1 MIKHTFL
8 FTLRSLLPLTCLIA
22 FAPLF
27 QGCNRSSKNPHYTIG
42 VSQCSDDAWRQNM
55 NNELQRELLF
65 HPEIDLIICQADA
78 NSQRQCE
85 QIDSLVGV
93 GIDLLIVC
101 PNEGVAVEPAVTR
114 AYRTGLPVIVADRA
128 VPGHEYT
135 SFIGGDN
142 YEVGQLLAKYIRD
155 NSPELSNLDGDSNT
169 KILEVGG
176 LRGSTPAVLRHKG
189 MLEGLDGFSYELTS
203 VEGFWFEPDAYRV
216 VDSIL
221 TIIGPVDI
229 IVAHNDLM
237 ARGAKR
243 AYQEHFPDLPV
254 NIIGVDALRGEGNGL
269 EAVYKGVITASVTYY
284 SGGDLILETA
294 ANILGHQ
301 PFVHDTVFE
310 PFLVTS
316 ENART
321 LYRYEQSLEH
331 EVSIVKM
338 MQERVAGLQ
347 SIIQL
352 RQKYIYVLA
361 AFIVLLIGFVFLSGY
376 IARYRYIVKQE
387 AKAAARKMAEQKRR
401 MNEMANKLAKVEKKD
416 SLDDAFI
423 KKLHIEM
430 EKHLSDPSLSIET
443 LSDIMGMSRS
453 QLYRKTKQ
461 LVGESP
467 NDMIRIFRLKRA
479 RQLLTETDQTIQQV
493 AYEVGFS
500 SPSYFTKCYK
510 EYFGEKPSKN

>member
-1 MIKHTFL
+1 MKHATLL
-8 FTLRSLLPLTCLIA
+8 FSIFSVTI
-22 FAPLF
+22 LF
-27 QGCNRSSKNPHYTIG
+27 HSCNYASKTPHYTIG
-42 VSQCSDDAWRQNM
+42 VSQCNDDAWRQNM

-78 NSQRQCE
+78 NSLRQCE
-85 QIDSLVGV
+85 QIDSLVAV

-101 PNEGVAVEPAVTR
+101 PNEGSAVEPAVTR
-114 AYRTGLPVIVADRA
+114 AYRTGIPVVVADRA
-128 VPGHEYT
+128 VPGHDYT

-142 YEVGQLLAKYIRD
+142 HEVGLLLAKYTKD
-155 NSPELSNLDGDSNT
+155 NSLNLSYLAEDNT
-169 KILEVGG
+169 KILEVCG
-176 LRGSTPAVLRHKG
+176 LKGSTPAVLRHTG
-189 MLEGLDGFSYELTS
+189 MVEGLQDFSYDLTS
-203 VEGFWFEPDAYRV
+203 VEGLWFEPNAYQV

-221 TIIGPVDI
+221 NVIGPVDI

-243 AYQEHFPDLPV
+243 AYQEHFPDLPI

-269 EAVYKGVITASVTYY
+269 EAVYNGVITASVTYY
-284 SGGDLILETA
+284 SGGDLVLKTA
-294 ANILGHQ
+294 AAILNHQ
-301 PFVHDTVFE
+301 PFIHDTVFE

-321 LYRYEQSLEH
+321 LYRYEQALEH

-338 MQERVAGLQ
+338 MQERVTGLQ
-347 SIIQL
+347 NVILL
-352 RQKYIYVLA
+352 RQKYIYVLV

-376 IARYRYIVKQE
+376 IARYRFIVKQE
-387 AKAAARKMAEQKRR
+387 AKDAQRKMAEQKKRL
-401 MNEMANKLAKVEKKD
+401 NEMATKLAEVEKKE

-423 KKLHIEM
+423 KNLYAEM
-430 EKHLSDPSLSIET
+430 EKHLANPDLNIET
-443 LSDIMGMSRS
+443 LSSIMGFSRS

-461 LVGESP
+461 LIGKSP

-479 RQLLTETDQTIQQV
+479 QQLLSDTDQTIQQV
-493 AYEVGFS
+493 AYAVGFS

-510 EYFGEKPSKN
+510 EYFGENPSKKIT